1 MSDPTSG
8 ASALQ
13 WPDYLVIGVM
23 LLISTM
29 IGIYYRFSG
38 GKQRTMEE
46 YFVADRS
53 VGVFTLSIGL
63 SVSFVSGI
71 AMLGFA
77 AETYANGII
86 FLMLCSGFV
95 AGIPLIIKFYLP
107 VFIKSN
113 TLSVY
118 EYLEKRFGPATR
130 ITTSIA
136 NTIHLL
142 LYTSIATFAPAL
154 ALEATTGI
162 SGSMS
167 ILIIG
172 SICTFYSTLG
182 GIKAVLITDILQ
194 AVLIIAGM
202 FCVIIVGLG
211 NIEGGID
218 GAWTIASRFGRLKFF
233 DFRLDPTVRHTT
245 WNLLLSGACMS
256 LHIHG
261 VSQVQVQRF
270 LTAKSMKTATYSLI
284 VCAILITVMMS
295 LTSICGVILFVVY
308 EDCDP
313 VTSGKISTFDKIVPY
328 FAVDKMVAY
337 PGTTGLLIA
346 GIFSATLSTIS
357 ATINSLAVITLED
370 YLKPLYR
377 KFGLELPSERATL
390 IGKVLALSYGAISI
404 GFAFVCKAMGSGLIT
419 LVLALMGLVGGPVI
433 GVFTLGMFTEA
444 ANEIGTILG
453 QIFAFIPV
461 FVLSSGASNHVMNLP
476 LHLDGCDNSTMTNYT
491 ETTTMS
497 WVQPPEDPELPYL
510 YRISY
515 TLYLP
520 IGTMSTVLVGYTIS
534 LIINKFFPKYSREP
548 DPDLL
553 IPFLAKKIKRRK
565 EDVSKTTNSQLF
577 ILQYREPNENHDKG
591 S

>member
-1 MSDPTSG
+1 
-8 ASALQ
+8 
-13 WPDYLVIGVM
+13 
-23 LLISTM
+23 
-29 IGIYYRFSG
+29 
-38 GKQRTMEE
+38 
-46 YFVADRS
+46 
-53 VGVFTLSIGL
+53 
-63 SVSFVSGI
+63 
-71 AMLGFA
+71 
-77 AETYANGII
+77 
-86 FLMLCSGFV
+86 
-95 AGIPLIIKFYLP
+95 
-107 VFIKSN
+107 
-113 TLSVY
+113 
-118 EYLEKRFGPATR
+118 
-130 ITTSIA
+130 
-136 NTIHLL
+136 
-142 LYTSIATFAPAL
+142 
-154 ALEATTGI
+154 
-162 SGSMS
+162 
-167 ILIIG
+167 
-172 SICTFYSTLG
+172 
-182 GIKAVLITDILQ
+182 
-194 AVLIIAGM
+194 
-202 FCVIIVGLG
+202 
-211 NIEGGID
+211 
-218 GAWTIASRFGRLKFF
+218 
-233 DFRLDPTVRHTT
+233 
-245 WNLLLSGACMS
+245 MS

-476 LHLDGCDNSTMTNYT
+476 LHLDGCDNSSMTNYT